1 MFQPG
6 TSILDMLADPI
17 VQAGLAAVIGGIV
30 LRLFLR
36 GHPAHALVLRLGFLI
51 FVTTIAI
58 RSGNA
63 PYDISPA
70 DVPPLHRFF
79 FGLTKFVWWTTAA
92 WFTAACVRLFL
103 RFDGQAR
110 EVRVIQ
116 DLIVGV
122 IYVGAVLSIVA
133 YVFGA
138 PVGTLVATSGVVA
151 IILGLAM
158 QSTLSDLFSGLAI
171 NIGRPFA
178 IGDWIALP
186 DGTQGR
192 VVEMNWRATHLL
204 NGTNDLVILPNAQ
217 LAKSTVINR
226 SGPDQSHGA
235 TLTLRFV
242 PNQRPARIG
251 EALQNALLNSTVILQ
266 TPPPVVRATGLD
278 GDAATFELSFRVT
291 DFTQIGKAKSDLLD
305 LVFRHAKAADLKL
318 ASSRE
323 GQPGS
328 AQSGAGVPSPTP
340 LRLVEAM
347 PLFASLTPAE
357 KEQLAQGLKRRA
369 HRSGDM
375 LASPGEI
382 LHALLLVR
390 SGVVSVEEA
399 GGPLLKLAP
408 GDYFGEAG
416 MLTETA
422 ETSTYRAVTNV
433 VLYEVSREALWPLV
447 EARPSM
453 AQDLAIHLAERT
465 ARLTPSTGSAAQ
477 GDARQQGFLTR
488 VVDQLVATLKQ
499 AR

>member
-1 MFQPG
+1 M
-6 TSILDMLADPI
+6 
-17 VQAGLAAVIGGIV
+17 
-30 LRLFLR
+30 
-36 GHPAHALVLRLGFLI
+36 
-51 FVTTIAI
+51 
-58 RSGNA
+58 
-63 PYDISPA
+63 
-70 DVPPLHRFF
+70 
-79 FGLTKFVWWTTAA
+79 
-92 WFTAACVRLFL
+92 
-103 RFDGQAR
+103 
-110 EVRVIQ
+110 
-116 DLIVGV
+116 
-122 IYVGAVLSIVA
+122 
-133 YVFGA
+133 
-138 PVGTLVATSGVVA
+138 
-151 IILGLAM
+151 
-158 QSTLSDLFSGLAI
+158 
-171 NIGRPFA
+171 
-178 IGDWIALP
+178 
-186 DGTQGR
+186 
-192 VVEMNWRATHLL
+192 
-204 NGTNDLVILPNAQ
+204 
-217 LAKSTVINR
+217 
-226 SGPDQSHGA
+226 
-235 TLTLRFV
+235 
-242 PNQRPARIG
+242 
-251 EALQNALLNSTVILQ
+251 
-266 TPPPVVRATGLD
+266 
-278 GDAATFELSFRVT
+278 
-291 DFTQIGKAKSDLLD
+291 
-305 LVFRHAKAADLKL
+305 
-318 ASSRE
+318 
-323 GQPGS
+323 
-328 AQSGAGVPSPTP
+328 
-340 LRLVEAM
+340 RLVEAM

>member
-1 MFQPG
+1 MLQPG
-6 TSILDMLADPI
+6 TGVFDMLADPI
-17 VQAGLAAVIGGIV
+17 VQTGLAAVLGGIL

-36 GHPAHALVLRLGFLI
+36 GRPAHALVLRLGFLI
-51 FVTTIAI
+51 FVTAIAI
-58 RSGNA
+58 YGGNA
-63 PYDISPA
+63 PYDPSPL
-70 DVPPLHRFF
+70 DTPPLQRFF
-79 FGLTKFVWWTTAA
+79 IGATKLVWWTTAA

-110 EVRVIQ
+110 EARVIQ

-122 IYVGAVLSIVA
+122 IYVGAVLSIIA

-192 VVEMNWRATHLL
+192 VIEMNWRATHLL

-217 LAKSTVINR
+217 LAKSTVTNR
-226 SGPDQSHGA
+226 SGPDRSHGA

-242 PNQRPARIG
+242 PNQRPARIA
-251 EALQNALLNSTVILQ
+251 EALQNALLNSTTILPS
-266 TPPPVVRATGLD
+266 PPPTVRAIALD
-278 GDAATFELSFRVT
+278 GDAVTFEMSFRVT
-291 DFTQIGKAKSDLLD
+291 DFTQIGKAKSDLFD
-305 LVFRHAKAADLKL
+305 LVFRHAKAADLL
-318 ASSRE
+318 MTSGRD
-323 GQPGS
+323 GQPS
-328 AQSGAGVPSPTP
+328 PTQPEAGLARPTP

-347 PLFASLTPAE
+347 PLFASLTGAE
-357 KEQLAQGLKRRA
+357 KQKLAQGLRRRG
-369 HRSGDM
+369 HRSGEI
-375 LASPGEI
+375 LASPGDVVCS
-382 LHALLLVR
+382 LLIVG

-399 GGPLLKLAP
+399 GGPVLKLAP

-422 ETSTYRAVTNV
+422 ETSTYRALTNV
-433 VLYEVSREALWPLV
+433 VLYEVSREVLWPLV
-447 EARPSM
+447 EARPGM
-453 AQDLAIHLAERT
+453 AQDLALHLAERT
-465 ARLTPSTGSAAQ
+465 ARLAQAPGPNAQ

-488 VVDQLVATLKQ
+488 LVDQLVATLKK
-499 AR
+499 AN